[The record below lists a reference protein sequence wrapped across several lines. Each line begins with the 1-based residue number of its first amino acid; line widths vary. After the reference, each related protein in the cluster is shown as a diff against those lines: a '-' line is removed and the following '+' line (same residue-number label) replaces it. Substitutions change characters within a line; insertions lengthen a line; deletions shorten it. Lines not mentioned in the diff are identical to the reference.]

1 MKSLEEYIK
10 EQEKEF
16 WRTYPSLYLHCEPPY
31 WDLERRNEWIDW
43 FFEGIEC
50 PINVIEAAKDYEN
63 DPILEMLNTHSISKL
78 IENIKKLYNDI
89 DIQRVNGTDDTKP
102 NINEE
107 PKDGFWISNKEKNK
121 LENILKD
128 GKFINLIEFY
138 NYYFTQFN
146 YDRDNDIWLAL
157 FEPRYSKKII
167 DYKERN
173 NGVAYHITTRK
184 IYESNIKK
192 NGLKVKDSNSNKR
205 KGYRYY
211 PKRIYMILPNV
222 SSSKERDEII
232 YNVIKTLK
240 KENDYVI
247 LQISLWDLEN
257 FTFYEDV
264 TMNTNKEHYIY
275 TYQNIPA
282 KYIKD
287 ITYKFNN

>member
-1 MKSLEEYIK
+1 MRSLEEYIK

-16 WRTYPSLYLHCEPPY
+16 WKTYPSLYLHCEPPY

-192 NGLKVKDSNSNKR
+192 NGLKVKDSNSSELT
-205 KGYRYY
+205 
-211 PKRIYMILPNV
+211 PL
-222 SSSKERDEII
+222 
-232 YNVIKTLK
+232 
-240 KENDYVI
+240 
-247 LQISLWDLEN
+247 
-257 FTFYEDV
+257 
-264 TMNTNKEHYIY
+264 
-275 TYQNIPA
+275 
-282 KYIKD
+282 
-287 ITYKFNN
+287 

>member
-1 MKSLEEYIK
+1 M
-10 EQEKEF
+10 
-16 WRTYPSLYLHCEPPY
+16 
-31 WDLERRNEWIDW
+31 
-43 FFEGIEC
+43 
-50 PINVIEAAKDYEN
+50 
-63 DPILEMLNTHSISKL
+63 
-78 IENIKKLYNDI
+78 
-89 DIQRVNGTDDTKP
+89 
-102 NINEE
+102 
-107 PKDGFWISNKEKNK
+107 
-121 LENILKD
+121 
-128 GKFINLIEFY
+128 
-138 NYYFTQFN
+138 
-146 YDRDNDIWLAL
+146 AL